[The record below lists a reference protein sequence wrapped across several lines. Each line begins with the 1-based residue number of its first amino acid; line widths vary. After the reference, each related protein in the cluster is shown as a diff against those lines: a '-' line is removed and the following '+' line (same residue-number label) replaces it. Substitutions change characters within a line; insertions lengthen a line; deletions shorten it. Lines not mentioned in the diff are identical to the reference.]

1 MVGQDYLKQV
11 IQKYVDKKLFPRFV
25 IITGQKGSGKKTLV
39 KYIAKKLSAYEVYP
53 GNSVEDV
60 RQAIENAYH
69 CTFPAIYIFPDSDK
83 MSAQAKNALLK
94 VTEEPPRNAYF
105 IITVEDIGNTLSTL
119 KSRGTELKMGAY
131 SEKELSQFTNE
142 ETVLR
147 MATNPGQVEQLLS
160 MNASEF
166 YSFCIKVIDNI
177 GNVTGVN
184 ALKIGQ
190 SFSFKDDQ
198 EGYDPVLFLDCVSRI
213 CFARCVEQ
221 YEKLSIEEFEKY
233 TQMVML
239 CGKYKN
245 ELNLTGVKKD
255 ATFDAWLLECWKL
268 GRE

>member
-11 IQKYVDKKLFPRFV
+11 IQQYVDKNLFPRFV
-25 IITGQKGSGKKTLV
+25 IITGQKGSGKKTLA
-39 KYIAKKLSAYEVYP
+39 KYIAKRLSAYEVYP

-69 CTFPAIYIFPDSDK
+69 CTFPAIYIFPDSDR

-119 KSRGTELKMGAY
+119 KSRGTELKMEAY
-131 SEKELSQFTNE
+131 SEKELSQFTLD
-142 ETVLR
+142 ETVLKI
-147 MATNPGQVEQLLS
+147 ATNPGQVEQLLS
-160 MNASEF
+160 MNAPEF
-166 YSFCIKVIDNI
+166 YKFCIKVIDNI
-177 GNVTGVN
+177 GEVTGVN

-190 SFSFKDDQ
+190 SFSFKEDQ

-213 CFARCVEQ
+213 CFARCVEE
-221 YEKLSIEEFEKY
+221 YEQLSTDDLRYYNK
-233 TQMVML
+233 MVML
-239 CGKYKN
+239 CGRYKN